1 MIVAL
6 ESLILAT
13 TFLFFKI
20 ALAIQCLLCFHR
32 NLRNKQTNKQKTIYS
47 GVENAIDNLIGIAL
61 NLLIACGSIVVLNGL
76 SLPIQEHGISFHM
89 FVLSLISF
97 ISVFQFWST
106 DILPP

>member
-20 ALAIQCLLCFHR
+20 ALAIQRLLCFHR
-32 NLRNKQTNKQKTIYS
+32 NLRNKQTNKKTIYS
-47 GVENAIDNLIGIAL
+47 SVENAIDNLIGIAL
-61 NLLIACGSIVVLNGL
+61 NLLIAFGSIVVLNGL
-76 SLPIQEHGISFHM
+76 SLPIQEHGISLHM